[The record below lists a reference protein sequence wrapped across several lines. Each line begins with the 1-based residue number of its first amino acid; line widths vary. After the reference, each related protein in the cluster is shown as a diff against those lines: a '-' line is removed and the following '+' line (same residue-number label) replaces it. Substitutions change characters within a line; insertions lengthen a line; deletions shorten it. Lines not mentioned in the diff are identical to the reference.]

1 MFSQRAPKCLFD
13 IRILN
18 KTCVFFSFCFF
29 ALLDL
34 VRVHAQADPWGR
46 PHAAYPIRPFERTFF
61 TLQKK
66 TLLSKGTLE
75 ICTRARPK
83 TLPKKVPKNSF
94 GGPSWAKNTETGPK
108 NEKVCNLQKLIL
120 LERARIESGSKRRT
134 LSGRRPRGNQS
145 CVLWKKRVFLKKPWF
160 FRSTLVTARADPTLE
175 RPWGGRIGRARST
188 LCFFVKTL
196 QKKTRP
202 LGATR
207 FPLSDR

>member
-29 ALLDL
+29 ALLDM
-34 VRVHAQADPWGR
+34 VRVHAQAGPWGR

-108 NEKVCNLQKLIL
+108 NEKVCNLQGVTPLGESAHRKWHH
-120 LERARIESGSKRRT
+120 ERDPE
-134 LSGRRPRGNQS
+134 RPAPTRQPQK
-145 CVLWKKRVFLKKPWF
+145 CFVKKRVFWKK
-160 FRSTLVTARADPTLE
+160 T
-175 RPWGGRIGRARST
+175 
-188 LCFFVKTL
+188 CFFY
-196 QKKTRP
+196 
-202 LGATR
+202 
-207 FPLSDR
+207 FPQ

>member
-29 ALLDL
+29 ALLDM
-34 VRVHAQADPWGR
+34 VRVHAKAGPWGR
-46 PHAAYPIRPFERTFF
+46 PHAAYPIRSFERTFF

-108 NEKVCNLQKLIL
+108 NEKVCNLQKLFL
-120 LERARIESGSKRRT
+120 LERARIESCIMRGT
-134 LSGRRPRGNQS
+134 LSGRRPRDNQRS
-145 CVLWKKRVFLKKPWF
+145 VLRKNVFFFLEKTWF
-160 FRSTLVTARADPTLE
+160 FRNAMVTGRWHPTVE
-175 RPWGGRIGRARST
+175 RPWGGRIGRAPST
-188 LCFFVKTL
+188 LCFFTN
-196 QKKTRP
+196 
-202 LGATR
+202 
-207 FPLSDR
+207 FS